1 MRNRRWVAL
10 VATVALALGASSGLG
25 VGIAAAQSGSK
36 DSLEATDVGI
46 TDKEIRIA
54 VIADVDN
61 PFQAGLFKGSSDG
74 VAAWGKWI
82 NKNGGLAGRKVT
94 VDFIDS
100 KLNADETRNA
110 IITACAQDF
119 AIVGTSALF
128 VNNTDDLVGCK
139 DAAGA
144 ATGLPDFPVV
154 TTEPVHQCAPVS
166 HPINPPTLDC
176 ATIDQHPQTYRAG
189 IGPTLY
195 YLKKNKDLHGAF
207 LYPSDLRA
215 AKDSS
220 VPGFTAQQQAG
231 IKADVDAD
239 VSARAPQSAY
249 TPIVQQMKDAGSTYG
264 RSGLGSAST
273 VSFRKEAKLQGLTS
287 VKVWDCSVQCYNAS
301 LLEQGGA
308 DVEGQYVYLAF
319 VPFEESGSNKMLAN
333 YLKSVGKA
341 NADGFGAQAWAAGI
355 FFRDAVNA
363 VVKTGGNN
371 ALTRERVLA
380 AADGINGFTAE
391 GMIGKTDVGKRG
403 LSPCFALLQV
413 KNGKFV
419 RVFPK
424 KQATF
429 NCDAKNLV
437 SLKLDL
443 IG

>member
-1 MRNRRWVAL
+1 VVL
-10 VATVALALGASSGLG
+10 VTTLTLTLGASTSLG
-25 VGIAAAQSGSK
+25 AGVAAAQSGSK
-36 DSLEATDVGI
+36 ETPKATDVGI
-46 TDKEIRIA
+46 TAKEIRIA

-61 PFQAGLFKGSSDG
+61 PFQAGLFKGSSDA
-74 VAAWGKWI
+74 VTAWGKWI
-82 NKNGGLAGRKVT
+82 NKNGGLAGRKVA

-110 IITACAQDF
+110 IITACSQDF
-119 AIVGTSALF
+119 AIIGTSALF

-139 DAAGA
+139 DATGA

-154 TTEPVHQCAPVS
+154 TTEPVHQCSPVS

-176 ATIDQHPQTYRAG
+176 ATIDQKPQTYRAA

-195 YLKKNKDLHGAF
+195 YLKKNKDLHGAY

-215 AKDSS
+215 AKDSQ
-220 VPGFTAQQQAG
+220 VPLFTAQQQAG
-231 IKADVDAD
+231 IKADVQAD

-273 VSFRKEAKLQGLTS
+273 VSFRKEAKLQGLSS

-301 LLEQGGA
+301 LLAQGGA
-308 DVEGQYVYLAF
+308 DVEGQYVYLGF
-319 VPFEESGSNKMLAN
+319 VPFAEAGSNKMLSN
-333 YLKSVGKA
+333 YLNSVGKA

-355 FFRDAVNA
+355 YFRDAVNS
-363 VVKTGGNN
+363 VVKTDGNN
-371 ALTRERVLA
+371 ALTRARVLK
-380 AADGINGFTAE
+380 AADEINGFTAE
-391 GMIGKTDVGKRG
+391 GMIGKTDVGKR
-403 LSPCFALLQV
+403 SPSACYALLQV
-413 KNGKFV
+413 KGGKFA

-429 NCDAKNLV
+429 NCDTKNLV
-437 SLKLDL
+437 TLKLDL
-443 IG
+443 LG